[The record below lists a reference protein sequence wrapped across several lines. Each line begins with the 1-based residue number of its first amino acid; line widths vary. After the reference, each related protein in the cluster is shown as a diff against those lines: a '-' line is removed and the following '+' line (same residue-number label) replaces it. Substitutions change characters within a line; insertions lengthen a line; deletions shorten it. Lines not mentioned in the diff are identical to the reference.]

1 MCMESGACKI
11 HSTMF
16 FQIPDDHISVLF
28 FGESFGAGK
37 FGSLNTEK
45 PTHSQIQA
53 PVCSSRIHR
62 LPSTLS
68 RVGDTSW
75 ASTFIY
81 YIYDT
86 LLKHQWV
93 HHSSASHVFWMMI
106 EKKQI
111 PTEALTISMRLFE
124 EVLVMQVGVQMQ
136 EEQHICFHWGSLSPI
151 ECCEQL
157 IIWSAVCFC
166 RRSGYQPPPAPAPR
180 HHMED

>member
-1 MCMESGACKI
+1 MQN
-11 HSTMF
+11 TF
-16 FQIPDDHISVLF
+16 DHVPSKYQMIISVLF

-62 LPSTLS
+62 LPSTLIES
-68 RVGDTSW
+68 RGYLLS
-75 ASTFIY
+75 FYIY
-81 YIYDT
+81 ILYIYDT

-136 EEQHICFHWGSLSPI
+136 EEQHICFHWGSPI
-151 ECCEQL
+151 AHRML
-157 IIWSAVCFC
+157 RAIDNMISSVLL
-166 RRSGYQPPPAPAPR
+166 
-180 HHMED
+180 